1 MIIKPAYVTAAKW
14 VLIIA
19 GITLALC
26 WAAWAITEPGR
37 QKALAEQA
45 KAGQVVSEG
54 QTRAATQASEIIDRA
69 STRQAHTE
77 ETARKNADAI
87 RSAPGGDVVIDRG
100 LADVGRRGLCQY
112 SASAGDPACLR

>member
-1 MIIKPAYVTAAKW
+1 MIWTPFHAKIAKW
-14 VLIIA
+14 TLILA
-19 GITLALC
+19 ALALALC
-26 WAAWAITEPGR
+26 WAAWAITEPGM

-87 RSAPGGDVVIDRG
+87 RSAPGGDVIIDRG
-100 LADVGRRGLCQY
+100 LAAVGRRGLCQY
-112 SASAGDPACLR
+112 SASSGDPACLR

>member
-1 MIIKPAYVTAAKW
+1 MIIKPAYATAAKW

-19 GITLALC
+19 GIALALC
-26 WAAWAITEPGR
+26 WAAWAITAPGR

-54 QTRAATQASEIIDRA
+54 HTRAATQASEIIDRA

-87 RSAPGGDVVIDRG
+87 RSAPGGDVIIDRG

-112 SASAGDPACLR
+112 SASNGDPACLR

>member
-1 MIIKPAYVTAAKW
+1 MIIKPAHVTAAKW
-14 VLIIA
+14 TLIIA
-19 GITLALC
+19 ALALALC

>member
-69 STRQAHTE
+69 ATRQAHTE

-87 RSAPGGDVVIDRG
+87 RSAPGGDVIIDRG
-100 LADVGRRGLCQY
+100 RADVGRRGLCSY

>member
-1 MIIKPAYVTAAKW
+1 MIIKPAHVTAAKW
-14 VLIIA
+14 TLIIA
-19 GITLALC
+19 ALALALC

-87 RSAPGGDVVIDRG
+87 RSAPGGDVLIDRN

-112 SASAGDPACLR
+112 SASNGDPACLR